1 MAIYYFRNAAANWGT
16 ATNWSTS
23 SGGPANGAVPTN
35 VDDAIFDANSGN
47 CTVDTTAR
55 VARSVNFT
63 AYTRT
68 ITMSNTITLG
78 TAGGTNMALYLGSGM
93 TIAGTAGINTVYATG
108 ILQSNGK
115 VWPNNL
121 GICNSGVGSNGRVV
135 TIVDDWTI
143 NGVLFLG
150 SGNFNFTLSGNGNF
164 NCNSSVIINGGP
176 QVSTS
181 KTITMLGSGSLS
193 GTQSTTSFLECNVT
207 INSGVNTV
215 TVGNLNI
222 RSISFTYSSGTVN
235 VVSGTTI
242 LTGNG
247 TVTWNTNPM
256 IFSNITLGD
265 AVASTIINTINSN
278 LNISGNLS
286 TSATIRNVIINGSDV
301 YLSGSCL
308 FDTITSGQIGGTST
322 IRFRGAGLLSATGA
336 TSAGIFISPMT
347 FESGVNTV
355 TLRGNASGNINY
367 NTGPITYT
375 SGIVDSTTNSVTLN
389 LNGATTLN
397 TQGMNWYSISTS
409 SNSTHILNSVLSA
422 TTLTISNT
430 GSLTWSGSFGFNIG
444 TFSWLASTTQ
454 TITLTQLV
462 EYIIRTSMTT
472 RGSAAN
478 LITLTSSNAVNRA
491 LLTLNNSAIQD
502 VGFTSATRINSSSG
516 QTIYTRRGALTDTV
530 NWQLLTNPV
539 TVSKSFLLQ

>member
-1 MAIYYFRNAAANWGT
+1 
-16 ATNWSTS
+16 
-23 SGGPANGAVPTN
+23 V
-35 VDDAIFDANSGN
+35 
-47 CTVDTTAR
+47 
-55 VARSVNFT
+55 
-63 AYTRT
+63 
-68 ITMSNTITLG
+68 
-78 TAGGTNMALYLGSGM
+78 
-93 TIAGTAGINTVYATG
+93 
-108 ILQSNGK
+108 
-115 VWPNNL
+115 
-121 GICNSGVGSNGRVV
+121 
-135 TIVDDWTI
+135 
-143 NGVLFLG
+143 
-150 SGNFNFTLSGNGNF
+150 
-164 NCNSSVIINGGP
+164 
-176 QVSTS
+176 
-181 KTITMLGSGSLS
+181 
-193 GTQSTTSFLECNVT
+193 
-207 INSGVNTV
+207 
-215 TVGNLNI
+215 
-222 RSISFTYSSGTVN
+222 
-235 VVSGTTI
+235 
-242 LTGNG
+242 
-247 TVTWNTNPM
+247 
-256 IFSNITLGD
+256 FSNISLGD

-286 TSATIRNVIINGSDV
+286 TFASIRNVIINGSDV

-336 TSAGIFISPMT
+336 TSAGVFISPMT

-367 NTGPITYT
+367 NAGPITYT

-409 SNSTHILNSVLSA
+409 TNSTHILNSVLSA

-430 GSLTWSGSFGFNIG
+430 GSLTWSGSFGFNVG

-454 TITLTQLV
+454 VITLTQLV

-478 LITLTSSNAVNRA
+478 LITLTSSGAGNRA

-502 VGFTSATRINSSSG
+502 VGFTSATRIDSSLG
-516 QTIYTRRGALTDTV
+516 QTIYTRKGALTDTV